1 MMTMIP
7 DADINVTVID
17 FKNTKSK
24 EMVTE
29 NPDGTYS
36 IFINARFSYE
46 EQYKAFNHAL
56 KHIKEND
63 FRKADVQEIE
73 AIAHFEK
80 PVVKEG
86 LSDFQKRILEEIRK
100 SRKRIQRELQKI
112 EERNAWLEE
121 NIPDYFSS
129 MEGYFLERQ
138 RLGDY

>member
-29 NPDGTYS
+29 NPDGSYS

-56 KHIKEND
+56 KHIKAND
-63 FRKADVQEIE
+63 FQKADVQEIE
-73 AIAHFEK
+73 AIAHSDE
-80 PVVKEG
+80 PTIKEG

>member
-1 MMTMIP
+1 MTTMIP
-7 DADINVTVID
+7 DADINVIVMD

-46 EQYKAFNHAL
+46 EQYKSFNHAL
-56 KHIKEND
+56 KHIREND
-63 FRKADVQEIE
+63 FQKADVQEIE
-73 AIAHFEK
+73 AIAHSEKTAIKEELSGFE
-80 PVVKEG
+80 
-86 LSDFQKRILEEIRK
+86 KRILEEIRK
-100 SRKRIQRELQKI
+100 SRKRIQKELRKI